1 MRNRIC
7 AAIAGAALMAAALPV
22 AAQEAP
28 ALAKSQ
34 QDAPVLGLFTTLPIL
49 WGEAA
54 SLEEVLQGSAEQHWA
69 RDVMAEGR
77 DLRPLDFLAPEYLDG
92 VDLLLMAQPRGLAAS
107 ENVALDDWVTAG
119 GHVLLF
125 ADPMLTAHSRFGL
138 GDRRRPQDVALLS
151 PILGRWG
158 LELMFDPDAPLDGV
172 TLEDGDL
179 SVPVALPGR
188 FRETGD
194 GTGQC
199 SISHDG
205 ALARCVIGEGK
216 ATILADAALLDLHEP
231 MAGSREALDWLLA
244 ESRN

>member
-1 MRNRIC
+1 MRSKILS
-7 AAIAGAALMAAALPV
+7 AIAGAIVLAAGLPV
-22 AAQEAP
+22 AAQESA
-28 ALAKSQ
+28 AGMVERE
-34 QDAPVLGLFTTLPIL
+34 DAPVLGLFTTLPIL

-69 RDVMAEGR
+69 RDVLAEGR
-77 DLRPLDFLAPEYLDG
+77 DLRPLDFLAPEYLEG
-92 VDLLLMAQPRGLAAS
+92 VDLLVMAQPRGLAPS
-107 ENVALDDWVTAG
+107 ENVALDDWVSAG

-205 ALARCVIGEGK
+205 ALARCVIGDGK
-216 ATILADAALLDLHEP
+216 ATIFADAALLDLHEP